1 MSIAHW
7 KTPRPRSLAL
17 ILKKMARIFGI
28 DLGTT
33 NSLIAA
39 MEVGEPRVI
48 AVGEKGSAL
57 LPSVVAIAPDGAV
70 TVGERAIEMEPHLTV
85 ERDGRVSAVGFAG
98 GEYGAVIRSV
108 KRYMGL
114 GGDEI
119 APEDRA
125 RYTFAD
131 LSGPVVR
138 FQIGKRAFTP
148 SQISADILRA
158 LKNAAES
165 ALGTDEKVER
175 VVITVP
181 AYFNDGQRQ
190 ATKDAGRLA
199 GLEVVRLVNEPTAA
213 SLAYGLNK
221 MATGNVA
228 VFDFGGGTFDISILS
243 IKEGI
248 FEVLATNGDTHLGG
262 DDIDRA
268 LVDWLIAELP
278 DPLKLDR
285 HVWNSARMAAEDAK
299 KRLTDA
305 TETDVLVELPGDT
318 IRKHL
323 TRDALEQMAA
333 PLIAR
338 TLKRCELAVA
348 DAKLTPSS
356 IDAVVLVGGSTRM
369 PIVRRRVA
377 EMFHR
382 EPLCSINP
390 DHVVALG
397 AAVQASVLMG
407 TQGDMLLLDVVPL
420 SLGIET
426 MGGVMERLIHRNT
439 TIPTSVTE
447 GFTTA
452 VDNQTHVDI
461 HVLQGE
467 RELAK
472 DCRSLARFKLGPI
485 QAQPAGVP
493 RIEVTFL
500 IDANGI
506 LNVNA
511 RDERTGREHSVD
523 VKPSY
528 GLTDDEIER
537 MLEEA
542 IDLGEQ
548 DLEERLLI
556 SARNDAEQ
564 ILGALKKQLGE
575 YGQLVA
581 AGERARM
588 DKVVE
593 RLEAART
600 GIDRELIAKLVEEL
614 NEVTTP
620 FAERIMDA
628 AIKLALEKKSVEELS

>member
-1 MSIAHW
+1 
-7 KTPRPRSLAL
+7 
-17 ILKKMARIFGI
+17 MARIFGI

-39 MEVGEPRVI
+39 MENGAPRVI
-48 AVGEKGSAL
+48 ASPETGKAL

-70 TVGERAIEMEPHLTV
+70 AVGERAIEMEPHLTV
-85 ERDGRVSAVGFAG
+85 ERDGKVSAVGYPG

-114 GGDEI
+114 GGDEL

-125 RYTFAD
+125 RYTFTD
-131 LSGPVVR
+131 ITGPVVR
-138 FQIGKRAFTP
+138 FQIGKRVFTP
-148 SQISADILRA
+148 SQISAEILRA
-158 LKNAAES
+158 LKDSAER
-165 ALGTDEKVER
+165 ALADGEKAER

-221 MATGNVA
+221 LATGNVA
-228 VFDFGGGTFDISILS
+228 VYDFGGGTFDISILS

-268 LVDWLIAELP
+268 IVDWLLSELP
-278 DPLKLDR
+278 ETLKLDR

-299 KRLTDA
+299 RILSDLA
-305 TETDVLVELPGDT
+305 ETEIVIELPGHT
-318 IRKHL
+318 IRKNL
-323 TRDALEQMAA
+323 TRDKLVQIAE

-338 TLKRCELAVA
+338 TLKRCELALA
-348 DAKLTPSS
+348 DAKLKPGA
-356 IDAVVLVGGSTRM
+356 IDAIVLVGGSTRM

-382 EPLCSINP
+382 EPLCSIDP
-390 DHVVALG
+390 DEVVALG

-407 TQGDMLLLDVVPL
+407 SQGDMLLLDVVPL

-485 QAQPAGVP
+485 QSQPAGVP

-556 SARNDAEQ
+556 SSRNDAEQ
-564 ILGALKKQLGE
+564 ILGALRKQLGE
-575 YGQLVA
+575 YGALVDRI
-581 AGERARM
+581 ERARM
-588 DKVVE
+588 DEVAE
-593 RLEAART
+593 RLEAARLGT
-600 GIDRELIAKLVEEL
+600 NRELIAKLVEEL
-614 NEVTTP
+614 NEITTP

-628 AIKLALEKKSVEELS
+628 AIKLALEKKSVEELA

>member
-1 MSIAHW
+1 
-7 KTPRPRSLAL
+7 
-17 ILKKMARIFGI
+17 MARIFGI

-39 MEVGEPRVI
+39 MENGEPRVI
-48 AVGEKGSAL
+48 PVGENGTAL
-57 LPSVVAIAPDGAV
+57 LPSVVAIAPDGSV

-125 RYTFAD
+125 RYTFTD

-138 FQIGKRAFTP
+138 FQIGKRVFTP
-148 SQISADILRA
+148 SQISAEILRA
-158 LKNAAES
+158 LKAGAER
-165 ALGTDEKVER
+165 ALGTDEKVDR

-268 LVDWLIAELP
+268 IVDWLIAELP
-278 DPLKLDR
+278 ETLKLDR

-299 KRLTDA
+299 KRLTEA
-305 TETDVLVELPGDT
+305 TETEVVIELPGHS
-318 IRKHL
+318 IRKNL
-323 TRDALEQMAA
+323 TRDALEQFAA
-333 PLIAR
+333 PFIAR
-338 TLKRCELAVA
+338 TLKRCELAIA
-348 DAKLTPSS
+348 DAKLTAAA

-369 PIVRRRVA
+369 PLVRRRVA

-390 DHVVALG
+390 DQVVVLG

-407 TQGDMLLLDVVPL
+407 NQGDMLLLDVVPL

-439 TIPTSVTE
+439 TIPTSISE

-556 SARNDAEQ
+556 SARNDADQ
-564 ILGALKKQLGE
+564 ILGALRKQLGE
-575 YGQLVA
+575 FGRLASVD
-581 AGERARM
+581 ERSRM
-588 DKVVE
+588 DEVAE
-593 RLEAART
+593 RLEAARIGT
-600 GIDRELIAKLVEEL
+600 DRELIAKLVEEL
-614 NEVTTP
+614 NEITTP

-628 AIKLALEKKSVEELS
+628 AIKLALETKSVEEVS

>member
-1 MSIAHW
+1 MS
-7 KTPRPRSLAL
+7 K
-17 ILKKMARIFGI
+17 IFGI

-39 MEVGEPRVI
+39 MENGEPRVL

-138 FQIGKRAFTP
+138 FQIGKRVFTP
-148 SQISADILRA
+148 SQISAEILRA
-158 LKNAAES
+158 LKDGAERT
-165 ALGTDEKVER
+165 LGNGEKVER

-221 MATGNVA
+221 IATGNVA

-268 LVDWLIAELP
+268 IVEWLLAELP
-278 DPLKLDR
+278 DTLKLDR

-299 KRLTDA
+299 KRLTDVVE
-305 TETDVLVELPGDT
+305 TEVVVELPGHS

-323 TRDALEQMAA
+323 TREVLEQLAA
-333 PLIAR
+333 PFIAR
-338 TLKRCELAVA
+338 TLKRCQLAIS
-348 DAKLTPSS
+348 DAKLTSAD

-369 PIVRRRVA
+369 PLVRNRVA

-390 DHVVALG
+390 DDVVALG

-564 ILGALKKQLGE
+564 ILGALRKQLGE
-575 YGQLVA
+575 YGPLA
-581 AGERARM
+581 PAGERARM
-588 DKVVE
+588 DEVAE

-600 GIDRELIAKLVEEL
+600 GTDRELIAKLVEEL

>member
-1 MSIAHW
+1 MG
-7 KTPRPRSLAL
+7 
-17 ILKKMARIFGI
+17 RIFGI

-39 MEVGEPRVI
+39 MENGEPRVI
-48 AVGEKGSAL
+48 PVGENGSAL
-57 LPSVVAIAPDGAV
+57 LPSVVAIAPDGSV

-138 FQIGKRAFTP
+138 FQIGKRVFTP
-148 SQISADILRA
+148 SQISAEILRA
-158 LKNAAES
+158 IKNGAER
-165 ALGTDEKVER
+165 ALGDNENEKVER

-268 LVDWLIAELP
+268 LVDWLLAELP
-278 DPLKLDR
+278 DTLKLDR

-305 TETDVLVELPGDT
+305 TETDVIVELPGHS
-318 IRKHL
+318 IRKRL
-323 TRDALEQMAA
+323 TRAALEDMAA
-333 PLIAR
+333 PFVAR

-348 DAKLTPSS
+348 DAKLTPDA

-390 DHVVALG
+390 DQVVALG

-407 TQGDMLLLDVVPL
+407 NQGDMLLLDVVPL

-439 TIPTSVTE
+439 TIPTSIGE

-556 SARNDAEQ
+556 SARNDADQ
-564 ILGALKKQLGE
+564 ILGALRKQLGE
-575 YGQLVA
+575 FGRLVPA
-581 AGERARM
+581 DERTRM
-588 DKVVE
+588 DEVAE

-600 GIDRELIAKLVEEL
+600 GTDRELIAKLVEEL
-614 NEVTTP
+614 NEITTP

>member
-1 MSIAHW
+1 ME
-7 KTPRPRSLAL
+7 
-17 ILKKMARIFGI
+17 RIFGI

-33 NSLIAA
+33 NSLIAV
-39 MEVGEPRVI
+39 MDGEHARVI
-48 AVGEKGSAL
+48 PDHDTLKTI
-57 LPSVVAIAPDGAV
+57 LPSVVAIGPDGAV
-70 TVGERAIEMEPHLTV
+70 RVGDEAIAVEPHLQL
-85 ERDGRVSAVGFAG
+85 EKDGIIHATGLAG
-98 GEYGAVIRSV
+98 GELGAVIRSV

-114 GGDEI
+114 GGNEI
-119 APEDRA
+119 APEDQV
-125 RYTFAD
+125 RYAFAD
-131 LSGPVVR
+131 LSGPVAR
-138 FQIGKRAFTP
+138 FQIAKRPYTP
-148 SQISADILRA
+148 SQISAEILRA
-158 LKNAAES
+158 LKHRAEEEFP
-165 ALGTDEKVER
+165 GEKAER

-268 LVDWLIAELP
+268 IVDWILAELP
-278 DPLKLDR
+278 HTLKLDR

-299 KRLTDA
+299 KSLTDA
-305 TETDVLVELPGDT
+305 TGTDVVVELPGHS

-323 TRDALEQMAA
+323 TRDALEDMAA
-333 PLIAR
+333 PFVTR

-348 DAKLTPSS
+348 DAKLTPAA

-369 PIVRRRVA
+369 PMVRRRVT

-390 DHVVALG
+390 DEVVALG

-439 TIPTSVTE
+439 TIPTSIGE

-511 RDERTGREHSVD
+511 RDERTGREHSID

-528 GLTDDEIER
+528 GLTDDETER

-564 ILGALKKQLGE
+564 ILGALRKQLGE
-575 YGQLVA
+575 FGRLVPD
-581 AGERARM
+581 GERARM
-588 DKVVE
+588 DEVAE

-600 GIDRELIAKLVEEL
+600 GSGRELIAKLGEEL

>member
-1 MSIAHW
+1 V
-7 KTPRPRSLAL
+7 
-17 ILKKMARIFGI
+17 ARIFGI

-39 MEVGEPRVI
+39 MEGEEPRVI

-114 GGDEI
+114 GGDEV

-138 FQIGKRAFTP
+138 FQIGKRGFTP
-148 SQISADILRA
+148 SQISAEILRA
-158 LKNAAES
+158 LKDGAER
-165 ALGTDEKVER
+165 ALRASGKNESEKVDR

-268 LVDWLIAELP
+268 IVDWLLAEMP
-278 DPLKLDR
+278 DSLKLDR
-285 HVWNSARMAAEDAK
+285 HVWNSARTAAEDAK
-299 KRLTDA
+299 KRLTDDA
-305 TETDVLVELPGDT
+305 ETEIVVELPGYS
-318 IRKHL
+318 IRKRL
-323 TRDALEQMAA
+323 TRDALEDMAA
-333 PLIAR
+333 PFVAR
-338 TLKRCELAVA
+338 TLKRCELAIA
-348 DAKLTPSS
+348 DAKLTSAS
-356 IDAVVLVGGSTRM
+356 VDAVVLVGGSTRM
-369 PIVRRRVA
+369 PLVRKRVA
-377 EMFHR
+377 EMFQR
-382 EPLCSINP
+382 EPLSSINP
-390 DHVVALG
+390 DQVVALG

-439 TIPTSVTE
+439 TIPTSIAE

-485 QAQPAGVP
+485 QSQPAGVP

-564 ILGALKKQLGE
+564 ILGALRKQLGE
-575 YGQLVA
+575 FGRLVK

-588 DKVVE
+588 DEVVE

-600 GIDRELIAKLVEEL
+600 GTDRELIAKLVEEL

>member
-1 MSIAHW
+1 
-7 KTPRPRSLAL
+7 
-17 ILKKMARIFGI
+17 MARIFGI

-39 MEVGEPRVI
+39 MEDGEPRVI
-48 AVGEKGSAL
+48 PVGENGSAL
-57 LPSVVAIAPDGAV
+57 LPSVVAIAPDGSV

-85 ERDGRVSAVGFAG
+85 ERGGRVSAVGFAG

-138 FQIGKRAFTP
+138 FQIGKRVFTP
-148 SQISADILRA
+148 SQISAEILRA
-158 LKNAAES
+158 LKYGADR
-165 ALGTDEKVER
+165 ALRNNEDEKVER

-268 LVDWLIAELP
+268 IVDWLIAELP
-278 DPLKLDR
+278 DTLKLDR

-305 TETDVLVELPGDT
+305 METDIVVELPGHS
-318 IRKHL
+318 IRKRL
-323 TRDALEQMAA
+323 TRDALEQIAA
-333 PLIAR
+333 PFIAR

-348 DAKLTPSS
+348 DAKLTPAD

-369 PIVRRRVA
+369 PLVRRRVA

-390 DHVVALG
+390 DQVVALG

-407 TQGDMLLLDVVPL
+407 NQGDMLLLDVVPL

-439 TIPTSVTE
+439 TIPTSIAE

-556 SARNDAEQ
+556 SARNDADQ
-564 ILGALKKQLGE
+564 ILGALRKQLGE
-575 YGQLVA
+575 FGRLASVE
-581 AGERARM
+581 ERSRM
-588 DKVVE
+588 DEVAE
-593 RLEAART
+593 RLEAARAGT
-600 GIDRELIAKLVEEL
+600 DRELIAKLVEEL
-614 NEVTTP
+614 NEITTP

>member
-1 MSIAHW
+1 M
-7 KTPRPRSLAL
+7 P
-17 ILKKMARIFGI
+17 RIFGI

-39 MEVGEPRVI
+39 MENGEPRVI
-48 AVGEKGSAL
+48 AVGHNESAL

-148 SQISADILRA
+148 SQISAEILRA
-158 LKNAAES
+158 LKDGAER
-165 ALGTDEKVER
+165 AIDKNEKVER

-268 LVDWLIAELP
+268 VVDWLLAEMP
-278 DPLKLDR
+278 DALKLDR

-299 KRLTDA
+299 QRLTDVA
-305 TETDVLVELPGDT
+305 EADVVVELPGHS

-323 TRDALEQMAA
+323 TRIALEDIAA
-333 PLIAR
+333 PFIAR
-338 TLKRCELAVA
+338 TLKRCELAIA
-348 DAKLTPSS
+348 DAKLKPGE

-369 PIVRRRVA
+369 PAVRRRVA

-390 DHVVALG
+390 DQVVALG

-556 SARNDAEQ
+556 SARNDADQ
-564 ILGALKKQLGE
+564 ILGALRKQLGE
-575 YGQLVA
+575 YGALVS
-581 AGERARM
+581 AGEHARM
-588 DKVVE
+588 NEVVE

-600 GIDRELIAKLVEEL
+600 GTDRELIAKLVEEL

>member
-1 MSIAHW
+1 MS
-7 KTPRPRSLAL
+7 
-17 ILKKMARIFGI
+17 RIFGI

-39 MEVGEPRVI
+39 MDNGAPRVI
-48 AVGEKGSAL
+48 ADAGTRETL
-57 LPSVVAIAPDGAV
+57 LESVVAIAPDGAV
-70 TVGERAIEMEPHLTV
+70 HTGSAAIEMEPHLSV
-85 ERDGRVSAVGFAG
+85 EKDGRVSAVGFPG

-114 GGDEI
+114 GGAEV

-138 FQIGKRAFTP
+138 FQIGKRTFTP
-148 SQISADILRA
+148 PQISAEILKALKDRAERA
-158 LKNAAES
+158 LN
-165 ALGTDEKVER
+165 EKVER

-221 MATGNVA
+221 TAEGNVA
-228 VFDFGGGTFDISILS
+228 VYDLGGGTFDISILS

-262 DDIDRA
+262 DDIDNA
-268 LVDWLIAELP
+268 LVDLLLAELP
-278 DPLKLDR
+278 EQLRRDR
-285 HVWNSARMAAEDAK
+285 HVWNSARRVAEEAK
-299 KRLTDA
+299 KHLSEGAEVDIA
-305 TETDVLVELPGDT
+305 LELPGHT
-318 IRKHL
+318 LRKKL
-323 TRDALEQMAA
+323 SRAEMEKIAQ
-333 PLIAR
+333 PLVER
-338 TLKRCELAVA
+338 TLKRCELALG
-348 DAKLTPSS
+348 DAKVAAKDIS
-356 IDAVVLVGGSTRM
+356 AVVLVGGATRM
-369 PIVRRRVA
+369 PLVRKRVA
-377 EMFHR
+377 ELFGR

-390 DHVVALG
+390 DEVVALG

-447 GFTTA
+447 NFTTA
-452 VDNQTHVDI
+452 VDKQTHVDI

-467 RELAK
+467 RELAG

-485 QAQPAGVP
+485 EPQPAGLP
-493 RIEVTFL
+493 RIAVTFL

-506 LNVNA
+506 LNVSA
-511 RDERTGREHSVD
+511 RDERTGREHSID

-528 GLTDDEIER
+528 GLNDEEIER

-548 DLEERLLI
+548 DLEQRLLI
-556 SARNDAEQ
+556 TARNDAEQ
-564 ILGALKKQLGE
+564 ILVALRKQLGE
-575 YGQLVA
+575 FRG
-581 AGERARM
+581 
-588 DKVVE
+588 
-593 RLEAART
+593 
-600 GIDRELIAKLVEEL
+600 
-614 NEVTTP
+614 
-620 FAERIMDA
+620 
-628 AIKLALEKKSVEELS
+628 

>member
-1 MSIAHW
+1 
-7 KTPRPRSLAL
+7 
-17 ILKKMARIFGI
+17 MARIFGI

-39 MEVGEPRVI
+39 MENGAPRVI
-48 AVGEKGSAL
+48 ASRETGKAL
-57 LPSVVAIAPDGAV
+57 LPSVVAIAPDCTV

-85 ERDGRVSAVGFAG
+85 ERDGKVSAVGYPG

-114 GGDEI
+114 GGDEL

-125 RYTFAD
+125 RYTFTD
-131 LSGPVVR
+131 VTGPVVR
-138 FQIGKRAFTP
+138 FQIGKRVFTP
-148 SQISADILRA
+148 SQISAEILRA
-158 LKNAAES
+158 LKDTAES
-165 ALGTDEKVER
+165 ALADGEKVER

-190 ATKDAGRLA
+190 ATKDSGRLA
-199 GLEVVRLVNEPTAA
+199 GLDVVRLVNEPTAA

-221 MATGNVA
+221 LATGNVA
-228 VFDFGGGTFDISILS
+228 VYDFGGGTFDISILS

-268 LVDWLIAELP
+268 IVDWLLGELP
-278 DPLKLDR
+278 ESVKLDR

-299 KRLTDA
+299 KRLTDVSE
-305 TETDVLVELPGDT
+305 TEIVVELPGHT
-318 IRKHL
+318 IRKNL
-323 TRDALEQMAA
+323 TRDNLEKIAE

-338 TLKRCELAVA
+338 TLKRCDLALA
-348 DAKLTPSS
+348 DAKLEAGA
-356 IDAVVLVGGSTRM
+356 IDAIVLVGGSTRM
-369 PIVRRRVA
+369 PIVRQRVA
-377 EMFHR
+377 RMFRR
-382 EPLCSINP
+382 EPLCSIDP
-390 DHVVALG
+390 DQVVALG

-407 TQGDMLLLDVVPL
+407 NQGDMLLLDVVPL

-485 QAQPAGVP
+485 QSQPAGVP

-556 SARNDAEQ
+556 SSRNDAEQ
-564 ILGALKKQLGE
+564 ILGALHKQLGE
-575 YGQLVA
+575 YGALVDRD
-581 AGERARM
+581 ERERM
-588 DKVVE
+588 DEVAE
-593 RLEAART
+593 RLEAARQGT
-600 GIDRELIAKLVEEL
+600 NRELIAKLVEEL
-614 NEVTTP
+614 NEITTP

-628 AIKLALEKKSVEELS
+628 AIKLALEKKSVEDVA

>member
-1 MSIAHW
+1 M
-7 KTPRPRSLAL
+7 T
-17 ILKKMARIFGI
+17 RIFGI

-39 MEVGEPRVI
+39 MENGAPRVI
-48 AVGEKGSAL
+48 AVGEKGKAL

-70 TVGERAIEMEPHLTV
+70 AVGERAIEMEPHLTV
-85 ERDGRVSAVGFAG
+85 ERDGKVSAVGYPG

-114 GGDEI
+114 GGEEL

-131 LSGPVVR
+131 LTGPVVR
-138 FQIGKRAFTP
+138 FQIGKRVFTP
-148 SQISADILRA
+148 SQISAEILRA
-158 LKNAAES
+158 LKDSAER
-165 ALGTDEKVER
+165 AVADGEKVER

-199 GLEVVRLVNEPTAA
+199 GLDVVRLVNEPTAA

-221 MATGNVA
+221 LATGNVA
-228 VFDFGGGTFDISILS
+228 VYDFGGGTFDISILS

-268 LVDWLIAELP
+268 IVDWLLAELP
-278 DPLKLDR
+278 DTVKLDR

-299 KRLTDA
+299 RRLSDLA
-305 TETDVLVELPGDT
+305 ETDIVVELPGHS

-323 TRDALEQMAA
+323 TRDSLEQMAE
-333 PLIAR
+333 PLVAR
-338 TLKRCELAVA
+338 TLKRCQLALA
-348 DAKLTPSS
+348 DAKLKSS
-356 IDAVVLVGGSTRM
+356 DVDAVVLVGGSTRM
-369 PIVRRRVA
+369 PIVRQRVA
-377 EMFHR
+377 RMFHK
-382 EPLCSINP
+382 EPLCSIDP
-390 DHVVALG
+390 DEVVALG

-407 TQGDMLLLDVVPL
+407 NQGDMLLLDVVPL

-452 VDNQTHVDI
+452 VDNQTHVDV

-485 QAQPAGVP
+485 QSQPAGVP

-556 SARNDAEQ
+556 SSRNDAEQ
-564 ILGALKKQLGE
+564 ILGALRKQLGE
-575 YGQLVA
+575 FGAMVDRS
-581 AGERARM
+581 ERARM
-588 DKVVE
+588 DEVVE
-593 RLEAART
+593 RLEAARKGT
-600 GIDRELIAKLVEEL
+600 DRELIAKLVEEL
-614 NEVTTP
+614 NEITTP

-628 AIKLALEKKSVEELS
+628 AIGLALEKKSVEELS